1 MAQAFSE
8 KAPLATFMHATPG
21 AVNTQIA
28 DGLPWYVR
36 LPTKAIMPLIA
47 RSPETCG
54 KAMTSALTNEAYSS
68 GWRLLSKDAEVIQPT
83 KFQTE
88 ELKEIVWHHSVEM
101 VDRVMQQVA
110 PSGKQ

>member
-21 AVNTQIA
+21 AVNTNIA
-28 DGLPWYVR
+28 AGLPWYAR
-36 LPTKAIMPLIA
+36 LPVKVLMPLIT

-68 GWRLLSKDAEVIQPT
+68 GWRLLSRDAEVIQPT

-88 ELKEIVWHHSVEM
+88 ELKDIVWSHSVGM
-101 VDRVMQQVA
+101 IDRVLQQCA
-110 PSGKQ
+110 PSDEK